1 MKFEIIGKNVSI
13 TEAMR
18 QKIEKKLSFLDKY
31 LLIDPETR
39 ARVVVRTYPLTQKIE
54 VTIPTKVGILR
65 TEVEHEDLYA
75 AIDLAIDKLEDQ
87 VRRQKTR
94 LSRRHREKL
103 ALSFVEQDNVKLDQ
117 GDIAVRT
124 KTVKAQRM
132 DLEEAILRMEM
143 LGHSFFI
150 YTDEETDSIAVVY
163 KPTKVGILRTEVEH
177 EDLYAA
183 IDLAI
188 DKLED
193 QVRRQKTRLSRR
205 HREKLALSFI
215 EQDNVKLD
223 QGDIAVRTK
232 TVKAQ
237 RMDLEEAILRMEM
250 LGHSFF
256 IYTDEETDSIAVVYK
271 RNSGGYGLLE
281 TEDEE

>member
-1 MKFEIIGKNVSI
+1 MKFEIVGKNVSI
-13 TEAMR
+13 TEGMR

-132 DLEEAILRMEM
+132 DLEEAIMRMEM

-150 YTDEETDSIAVVY
+150 YTDDETDGIAVV
-163 KPTKVGILRTEVEH
+163 
-177 EDLYAA
+177 D
-183 IDLAI
+183 
-188 DKLED
+188 
-193 QVRRQKTRLSRR
+193 
-205 HREKLALSFI
+205 
-215 EQDNVKLD
+215 
-223 QGDIAVRTK
+223 
-232 TVKAQ
+232 
-237 RMDLEEAILRMEM
+237 
-250 LGHSFF
+250 
-256 IYTDEETDSIAVVYK
+256 K

-281 TEDEE
+281 TEDESLNFKERLTPFFFSCD